1 MNQRIKE
8 LIKPHLVHERFTRY
22 GESCQEDYYEFYPN
36 ELEELVHTIV
46 QECAQVARSHLLEKA
61 DRSHLV
67 HRKILEHFGV
77 EQ

>member
-1 MNQRIKE
+1 MNERIRE
-8 LIKPHLVHERFTRY
+8 LAKAYLLHERFVRY
-22 GESCQEDYYEFYPN
+22 GESVQEDYYEFYPD
-36 ELEELVHTIV
+36 ELEEFVRAIV

-77 EQ
+77 E